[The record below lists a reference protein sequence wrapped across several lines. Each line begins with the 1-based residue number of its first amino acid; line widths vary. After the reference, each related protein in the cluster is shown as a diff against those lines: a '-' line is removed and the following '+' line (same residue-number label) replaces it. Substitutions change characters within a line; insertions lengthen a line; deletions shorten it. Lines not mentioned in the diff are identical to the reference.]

1 MSRGFNEIQEQ
12 ILEAK
17 AAAVELNALE
27 VLTTS
32 EKNLNSATSTSKVSI
47 WRLWVWTFAFVI
59 WLHEKIVEA
68 NANNS
73 RPQNQANFRQAILDY
88 HDGLDL
94 VWKDGQFK
102 YDLTGVTDAEARK
115 IVDRC
120 AVLESDDGELVV
132 KIATDNNG
140 VLEPVTL
147 VQQSRVEAY
156 IKKIKVPGIRI
167 RLVNEVADLIKV
179 SLTVYVNPL
188 VIDLTTGQLLSSTT
202 PVYPVKDA
210 INVYLANLEFDGA
223 FVKDFFRTTL
233 KDAEGIELVVI
244 NQCQSKFAAY
254 PFLDIGEWKIPEAG
268 YYKINDEDLTINYL
282 PYVLANN

>member
-1 MSRGFNEIQEQ
+1 MARSTAEIKLDITTAFIANETVISLYGLVLGQSFEEQ
-12 ILEAK
+12 FSVVS
-17 AAAVELNALE
+17 VENI
-27 VLTTS
+27 VF
-32 EKNLNSATSTSKVSI
+32 SI
-47 WRLWVWTFAFVI
+47 IAFAISF
-59 WLHEKIVEA
+59 HEKIVEA

-73 RPQNQANFRQAILDY
+73 RPQNQPNFRQSILDY

-102 YDLTGVTDAEARK
+102 YDLTGVTDAEVRK
-115 IVDRC
+115 IIDRC

-132 KIATDNNG
+132 KLATDNSG

-147 VQQSRVEAY
+147 VQQTRIEAY

-167 RLVNEVADLIKV
+167 RVVNQAADLIKT

-188 VIDLTTGQLLSSTT
+188 VIDLITGRLLSSTT
-202 PVYPVKDA
+202 DLYPIKDA
-210 INVYLANLEFDGA
+210 IDLYLANLEFDGA

-233 KDAEGIELVVI
+233 KDADGIELVVI
-244 NQCQSKFAAY
+244 DQCQSKFAAY

-268 YYKINDEDLTINYL
+268 YFKINDEDLIINYL
-282 PYVLANN
+282 PYVLANS